1 MRHPYLLISPVPL
14 QVNAEVE
21 DMYKE
26 FQREKEDLLES
37 IRMLQDQMQLKD
49 MVIEAF
55 IPTEEVQ
62 KVRWCWGFGGDR
74 GLHPH
79 RGGADGAQARVIG

>member
-1 MRHPYLLISPVPL
+1 
-14 QVNAEVE
+14 
-21 DMYKE
+21 MYAE

-55 IPTEEVQ
+55 VPPEETQ
-62 KVRWCWGFGGDR
+62 KVGSDLRASVRTDTHAW
-74 GLHPH
+74 
-79 RGGADGAQARVIG
+79 

>member
-1 MRHPYLLISPVPL
+1 MFP

-62 KVRWCWGFGGDR
+62 KVQGGCWLGTPAFAGVACALASWKWLWEVAGVGLR
-74 GLHPH
+74 GTV
-79 RGGADGAQARVIG
+79 Q

>member
-1 MRHPYLLISPVPL
+1 MSWGLLPGRREWAAMTRPPPSLLPFPMPP
-14 QVNAEVE
+14 QVNQEVD
-21 DMYKE
+21 DMYAE

-55 IPTEEVQ
+55 IPPEETQ
-62 KVRWCWGFGGDR
+62 KVRG
-74 GLHPH
+74 
-79 RGGADGAQARVIG
+79 VIGGSRTW